1 MVHGIPEGGPLRYGA
16 AATCNVGGH
25 SVGSEMRAA
34 VRREMEIGNTHKW
47 RRNVKKGGGDCDVDL
62 SSPTKGLLIRPK
74 SS

>member
-1 MVHGIPEGGPLRYGA
+1 
-16 AATCNVGGH
+16 
-25 SVGSEMRAA
+25 MRAA
-34 VRREMEIGNTHKW
+34 VRREIEIGNTHKW

>member
-1 MVHGIPEGGPLRYGA
+1 MRVAVR
-16 AATCNVGGH
+16 
-25 SVGSEMRAA
+25 SEME
-34 VRREMEIGNTHKW
+34 VGNTHKW

>member
-1 MVHGIPEGGPLRYGA
+1 MVHGIPVGGPLRYGA

-25 SVGSEMRAA
+25 G
-34 VRREMEIGNTHKW
+34 VRREIEIGNTHKW
-47 RRNVKKGGGDCDVDL
+47 RRNVKKGGGDGDVDL

>member
-1 MVHGIPEGGPLRYGA
+1 MRYGA

-47 RRNVKKGGGDCDVDL
+47 RRNMKKGGGDCDVDL
-62 SSPTKGLLIRPK
+62 SPPTKRLLIRRK